1 MKQSI
6 GQVFQ
11 RGRRAVARLLSPS
24 RGEGLEPAADAKDWA
39 HASAAGEEDPGASVD
54 LLDDP
59 PPPRAVKRDAS

>member
-6 GQVFQ
+6 GGIFQ

-24 RGEGLEPAADAKDWA
+24 RGEGLAPEADAKDWA

-54 LLDDP
+54 LLDDR
-59 PPPRAVKRDAS
+59 PPPRAVRREAD